1 MSFVVAVVIM
11 FIVMTGFHFVFHTL
25 AGDESKLAKGDERQ
39 KKLARDATMTS
50 WYCMMYWIL
59 IKMLALIPFLSSVIP
74 VRFRSAWRGYSYRS
88 RCRICLRLSHFL
100 FPLFRMKFNVKERRY

>member
-1 MSFVVAVVIM
+1 MSFAVAVVIM
-11 FIVMTGFHFVFHTL
+11 LIVTTGFHFVFHTL

-59 IKMLALIPFLSSVIP
+59 IKMLALIPFLRSVILP
-74 VRFRSAWRGYSYRS
+74 ESPFSQSAFVQHGGDILIVAVAGYVCGYLISYFRYSA
-88 RCRICLRLSHFL
+88 
-100 FPLFRMKFNVKERRY
+100 